1 MAFKP
6 MTIKGMQLELR
17 QSYAFV
23 ARNFNLVKRYWGWE
37 VVWLAYSIANS
48 LSVTFIGAGASE
60 ITGQEAINTNFLITY
75 LLIGTLVW
83 RFLASIFNNISEM
96 IAWERWEGT
105 IEYTFMAPVRRY
117 NQMLG
122 QTLFSIIYSLIFTLI
137 IGVVVA
143 SFFSLEFQDADF
155 MSALIILMVGS
166 LSFVGIGVVAS
177 ILPLLYPERGAQLT
191 NIVQAFFLLVSGIY
205 YPISVLPE
213 WLQVLAR
220 ISPATYVLE
229 GMRAALL
236 PETATADPLSYVWP
250 LLIMGV
256 VMLPLGIYLFQRAER
271 YTKRTGKLKRNG

>member
-1 MAFKP
+1 M
-6 MTIKGMQLELR
+6 IKGIQLEMR

-48 LSVTFIGAGASE
+48 LSVTFIGAGAAE
-60 ITGQEAINTNFLITY
+60 ITGQHQIDTGFLITY

-83 RFLASIFNNISEM
+83 RFLATIFNNISEM

-105 IEYTFMAPVRRY
+105 IEYTFMAPVRRF
-117 NQMLG
+117 NQMIG
-122 QTLFSIIYSLIFTLI
+122 QTIFAIVYSLLFTVV
-137 IGVVVA
+137 IGAVVA
-143 SFFSLEFQDADF
+143 SFFDLSFKGADF
-155 MSALIILMVGS
+155 VGATAILLVGS

-177 ILPLLYPERGAQLT
+177 ILPLLYPERGAQMT

-205 YPISVLPE
+205 YPVDVLPK
-213 WLQVLAR
+213 WLQVLAK

-236 PETATADPLSYVWP
+236 PKTATASPTSYVWP
-250 LLIMGV
+250 LLLMGI
-256 VMLPLGIYLFQRAER
+256 VMLPLGIILFQRAER

>member
-1 MAFKP
+1 MIQGIQVE
-6 MTIKGMQLELR
+6 MR

-37 VVWLAYSIANS
+37 AVWLAYSIANS
-48 LSVTFIGAGASE
+48 LSVTFIGAGAAE
-60 ITGQEAINTNFLITY
+60 ITGETQIDTSFLITY

-122 QTLFSIIYSLIFTLI
+122 QTIFAIVYSFLFTVM
-137 IGVVVA
+137 IGVVVTA
-143 SFFSLEFQDADF
+143 FFDLDFSNADF
-155 MSALIILMVGS
+155 VSATIILMVGS
-166 LSFVGIGVVAS
+166 LSFVGIGVAAS
-177 ILPLLYPERGAQLT
+177 ILPLLYPERGAQMT
-191 NIVQAFFLLVSGIY
+191 NIVQALFLLVSGIY
-205 YPISVLPE
+205 YPVSVLPE
-213 WLQVLAR
+213 WLQVLSKF
-220 ISPATYVLE
+220 SPATYVLQ

-236 PETATADPLSYVWP
+236 PGTVDAQPLSFVWP
-250 LLIMGV
+250 LLLMGV
-256 VMLPLGIYLFQRAER
+256 VMLPLGIYFFQRAER

>member
-1 MAFKP
+1 M
-6 MTIKGMQLELR
+6 IKGIQLEMR

-37 VVWLAYSIANS
+37 VVWLAYSIANA
-48 LSVTFIGAGASE
+48 LAVTFIGAGAAE
-60 ITGQEAINTNFLITY
+60 ITGAEGIDTNFLITY
-75 LLIGTLVW
+75 LLVGTLVW

-105 IEYTFMAPVRRY
+105 IEYTFMAPVRRF

-122 QTLFSIIYSLIFTLI
+122 QTLFSIVYSFTFTLI
-137 IGVVVA
+137 IAVVVA
-143 SFFSLEFQDADF
+143 SFFDLDFANADF
-155 MSALIILMVGS
+155 ISATIILLVGS
-166 LSFVGIGVVAS
+166 VSFVGIGVVAS
-177 ILPLLYPERGAQLT
+177 ILPLLYPERGAQMT

-205 YPISVLPE
+205 YPVSVLPG
-213 WLQVLAR
+213 WLQLLAR

-236 PETATADPLSYVWP
+236 PETSDADPLSYVWP
-250 LLIMGV
+250 LLIMGL
-256 VMLPLGIYLFQRAER
+256 VMLPLGIWLFQRAER

>member
-1 MAFKP
+1 V
-6 MTIKGMQLELR
+6 IKGIQLEMR

-48 LSVTFIGAGASE
+48 LSVTFIGAGAAE
-60 ITGQEAINTNFLITY
+60 ITGETQIDTNFLITY
-75 LLIGTLVW
+75 LLVGTLVW

-105 IEYTFMAPVRRY
+105 IEYTFMAPVHRF

-122 QTLFSIIYSLIFTLI
+122 QTIFAIVYSLVFTVV

-143 SFFSLEFQDADF
+143 AFFDLDFADADF
-155 MSALIILMVGS
+155 TAATVILLVGS

-177 ILPLLYPERGAQLT
+177 ILPLLYPERGAQMT

-205 YPISVLPE
+205 YPVSVLPG
-213 WLQVLAR
+213 WLQVLAK

-236 PETATADPLSYVWP
+236 PNTATADPLSYVWP
-250 LLIMGV
+250 LLIMGLI
-256 VMLPLGIYLFQRAER
+256 MLPLGIHLFQRAER

>member
-1 MAFKP
+1 M
-6 MTIKGMQLELR
+6 IKGLQLEMR

-48 LSVTFIGAGASE
+48 LSVTFIGAGAAE
-60 ITGQEAINTNFLITY
+60 ITGETQIDTNFLITY

-105 IEYTFMAPVRRY
+105 IEYTFMAPVRRF
-117 NQMLG
+117 NQMIG
-122 QTLFSIIYSLIFTLI
+122 QTIFAIVYSLVFTVL

-143 SFFSLEFQDADF
+143 AFFDLSFADADF
-155 MSALIILMVGS
+155 VAATVILLVGS

-177 ILPLLYPERGAQLT
+177 ILPLLYPERGAQMT

-205 YPISVLPE
+205 YPVSVLPG
-213 WLQVLAR
+213 WLQTLAK

-236 PETATADPLSYVWP
+236 PATATADPLSYVWP

>member
-1 MAFKP
+1 M
-6 MTIKGMQLELR
+6 IKGIQLEMR

-48 LSVTFIGAGASE
+48 LSVTFIGAGAAE
-60 ITGQEAINTNFLITY
+60 ITGETQIDTNFLITY
-75 LLIGTLVW
+75 LLVGTLVW

-105 IEYTFMAPVRRY
+105 IEYTFMAPVHRF

-122 QTLFSIIYSLIFTLI
+122 QTIFAILYSLVFTVV

-143 SFFSLEFQDADF
+143 AFFDLDFADADF
-155 MSALIILMVGS
+155 TAATVILLVGS

-177 ILPLLYPERGAQLT
+177 ILPLLYPERGAQMT

-205 YPISVLPE
+205 YPVSVLPG
-213 WLQVLAR
+213 WLQALAK

-236 PETATADPLSYVWP
+236 PDTATADPLSYVWP
-250 LLIMGV
+250 LLIMGLI
-256 VMLPLGIYLFQRAER
+256 MLPLGIHLFQRAER

>member
-1 MAFKP
+1 M
-6 MTIKGMQLELR
+6 IKGIQLEMR

-48 LSVTFIGAGASE
+48 LSVTFIGAGAAE
-60 ITGQEAINTNFLITY
+60 ITGETQIDTNFLITY
-75 LLIGTLVW
+75 LLVGTLVW

-105 IEYTFMAPVRRY
+105 IEYTFMAPVHRF

-122 QTLFSIIYSLIFTLI
+122 QTIFAIVYSLVFTVV

-143 SFFSLEFQDADF
+143 AFFDLDFADADF
-155 MSALIILMVGS
+155 TAATVILLVGS

-177 ILPLLYPERGAQLT
+177 ILPLLYPERGAQMT

-205 YPISVLPE
+205 YPVSVLPG
-213 WLQVLAR
+213 WLQVLAK

-236 PETATADPLSYVWP
+236 PNTATADPLSYVWP
-250 LLIMGV
+250 LLIMGLI
-256 VMLPLGIYLFQRAER
+256 MLPLGIHLFQRAER